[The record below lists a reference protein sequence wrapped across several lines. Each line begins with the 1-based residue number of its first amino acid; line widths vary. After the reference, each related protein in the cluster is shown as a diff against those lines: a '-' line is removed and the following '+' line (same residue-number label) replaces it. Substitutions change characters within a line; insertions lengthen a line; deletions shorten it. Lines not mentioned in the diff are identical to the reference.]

1 MATSARRVLAPRAQS
16 GSRAS
21 PRPTPTPSPP
31 SSTTQPYTHDAP
43 KTSMVGTSSRPAGI
57 LRNGHVQLVTCRGD
71 SQHVRQLS
79 FAQERHGMRND
90 AQWGLYPCRW
100 QTFNLHAQLANLANP
115 PTARTSHDP
124 FFYSLADGVMGVVGW
139 PRTLRAGTAAPG
151 NLQITNL
158 CFAIFS
164 RPRQCFHTPP
174 KRLSLTFLFFHSA
187 TLSSALVLLQAAGD
201 TSPAAR
207 RHDKVPRGR
216 SNQTS
221 SATTHSSWQH
231 HLRWATHSSGHKRLI
246 WAVVFVKGGTCTDDR
261 SCP

>member
-1 MATSARRVLAPRAQS
+1 M
-16 GSRAS
+16 
-21 PRPTPTPSPP
+21 
-31 SSTTQPYTHDAP
+31 
-43 KTSMVGTSSRPAGI
+43 
-57 LRNGHVQLVTCRGD
+57 
-71 SQHVRQLS
+71 
-79 FAQERHGMRND
+79 
-90 AQWGLYPCRW
+90 GLYPCRW

-207 RHDKVPRGR
+207 RHDKVPEAGPTRRHQQPRTVVGNTICGGPLTAGATNDPYGLSSSSRAEPAQMTEVARG
-216 SNQTS
+216 
-221 SATTHSSWQH
+221 TT
-231 HLRWATHSSGHKRLI
+231 L
-246 WAVVFVKGGTCTDDR
+246 
-261 SCP
+261 